1 MVVATQ
7 NKAGERVI
15 GASVFVPVPDSR
27 LYEAVRDVRGF
38 PSWAPGVRRVEI
50 LERPAGGGMISE
62 WEISF
67 LGLKRRVWSVLEE
80 DEPPAFLRWTF
91 EGPIV
96 GWGECVIKS
105 SGDGTLA
112 EFRTTLSPVDPRL
125 QRLVRSAFVRDA
137 AYGHLKRSLARLG
150 GLVSGGSGR
159 VVVGP
164 PTNLARARE
173 REEPELLPR
182 LAV

>member
-7 NKAGERVI
+7 NKARERVI
-15 GASVFVPVPDSR
+15 GASVFVSVPAWR
-27 LYEAVRDVRGF
+27 LYEAVRDVRSF
-38 PSWAPGVRRVEI
+38 PRWAPGVRRVEV
-50 LERPAGGGMISE
+50 LEGPAGGGMLSE

-80 DEPPAFLRWTF
+80 DEPPAFLRWTY
-91 EGPIV
+91 EGPLT

-112 EFRTTLSPVDPRL
+112 EFRTALSPVDPRL
-125 QRLVRSAFVRDA
+125 QRLMRSAFVRDA
-137 AYGHLKRSLARLG
+137 AFGHLKRSLARLG
-150 GLVSGGSGR
+150 GLVAGGSGR

-164 PTNLARARE
+164 PTNLARASE
-173 REEPELLPR
+173 REGPEPLPHA
-182 LAV
+182 AV